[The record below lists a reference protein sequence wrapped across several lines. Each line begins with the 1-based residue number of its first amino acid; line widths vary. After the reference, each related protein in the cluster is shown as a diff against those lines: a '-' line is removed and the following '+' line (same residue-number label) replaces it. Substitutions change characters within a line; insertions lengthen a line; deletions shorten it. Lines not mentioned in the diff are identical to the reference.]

1 MPPWRGSGPRPSDPR
16 WWCDHGGKPSPR
28 HGGSGRLRAS
38 PSRRGLLAGLLA
50 TLPGCAAAQPP
61 ALAAPFALP
70 ELPGTAV
77 LRSLG
82 GVEIAREMLG
92 FGGLSAL
99 HIAPDLTV
107 SVVSDLGRF
116 AEFSLDLDAQLR
128 PQRLLLRRA
137 GRLADGAGRPL
148 PRGHASD
155 AEALARLPDG
165 SWLIAYERWHRIRRH
180 AALDGPGSYVEA
192 PPGIERAAA
201 NAGLESLAVLADGRW
216 LAIAEELALP
226 EAQGLTAGWL
236 GGPGGWV
243 PIGWRAAPGM
253 QPVDAAPL
261 PGGGALVLERGFSL
275 FSGFSARLTRIGAA
289 ALEAARAGSV
299 LEGEE
304 ILRFEPPLPVDNYE
318 GVSVLRHQGRLLVGV
333 ISDDNENR
341 LQRTLLLL
349 FELLAE

>member
-1 MPPWRGSGPRPSDPR
+1 MRG
-16 WWCDHGGKPSPR
+16 
-28 HGGSGRLRAS
+28 AS
-38 PSRRGLLAGLLA
+38 PPGATAPVRRRALLASLLA
-50 TLPGCAAAQPP
+50 TLPGCAAAQREGL
-61 ALAAPFALP
+61 LASPFALP
-70 ELPGTAV
+70 DLPGNPV
-77 LRSLG
+77 LRPLG
-82 GVEIAREMLG
+82 GLEIARHELG
-92 FGGLSAL
+92 FGGLSGL

-107 SVVSDLGRF
+107 TVISDIGRF
-116 AEFSLDLDAQLR
+116 AEMSLTLDTELR
-128 PQRLLLRRA
+128 PLRLALRRT

-148 PRGHASD
+148 PRGHAGD

-165 SWLIAYERWHRIRRH
+165 SWLVAYERWHRIRRH

-192 PPGIERAAA
+192 PPGLERAAA

-216 LAIAEELALP
+216 LAIAEELPLP
-226 EAQGLTAGWL
+226 EAPGLTAGWL
-236 GGPGGWV
+236 GGPGAWV
-243 PIGWRAAPGM
+243 PIGWRPAPGM

-275 FSGFSARLTRIGAA
+275 FGGFSARLTRIGAPALA
-289 ALEAARAGSV
+289 AAHAGSV

-318 GVSVLRHQGRLLVGV
+318 GVAVLRHQGRLLVGI